1 MKPPCEMIVTK
12 VLPSIRAAIV
22 KVLIEDH
29 NMKQTEIS
37 ERLGISQSA
46 VSQYYTSA
54 RAGDEN
60 MYSVF
65 PEISNYAKK
74 VADMIIKGEINS
86 IDISLCEPC
95 QIIRENK
102 SFEGFHKEFIELM
115 KCKICATGSDDCV
128 V

>member
-37 ERLGISQSA
+37 ELLGISQSA
-46 VSQYYTSA
+46 VSQYYTST

-60 MYSVF
+60 LYSIF
-65 PEISNYAKK
+65 PEISKYAKK
-74 VADMIIKGEINS
+74 VADKIIKSEINS
-86 IDISLCEPC
+86 LEISLCEPC
-95 QIIRENK
+95 HIIRENK
-102 SFEGFHKEFIELM
+102 NFDEFHKEFIALA
-115 KCKICATGSDDCV
+115 KCKICATETDNCE
-128 V
+128 